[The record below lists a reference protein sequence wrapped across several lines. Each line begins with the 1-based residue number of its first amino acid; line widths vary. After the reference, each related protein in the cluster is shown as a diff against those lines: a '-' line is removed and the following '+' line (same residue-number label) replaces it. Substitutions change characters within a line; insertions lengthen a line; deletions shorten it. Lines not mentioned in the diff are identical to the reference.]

1 MRVAVVAATVVAALV
16 TALAVPPAAGQSD
29 LPNTGGA
36 FADDNGDYHEAAIN
50 AIAAAGIT
58 EGCAENLYCPALSV
72 TRAQMASFLARAYKL
87 GTRSGR
93 VFDDVTPGSTHA
105 GAIAAIAAEGI
116 TEGCTRTLYCPDE
129 PVTRA
134 QMASFLARA
143 EGLAGRPGR
152 VFDDVTPGSTHARA
166 IAAIAADGITQG
178 CTTTLYCPEDPV
190 TRAQMASFLARALDL
205 KLIYPTISLSGRFRG
220 GCKADR
226 TRCTGTEHFPAGRTY
241 EVREG
246 MVHDLPYLSGERS
259 IFISDAT
266 RFSLT
271 VDGETM
277 DPKGPTLRTAGGRA
291 KKVFVYRFRSMRP
304 GTYQFVGR
312 WRWNGVIVQTTVLTV
327 VVD

>member
-1 MRVAVVAATVVAALV
+1 MRALAVVAIVVATVV

-36 FADDNGDYHEAAIN
+36 FEDDNGDYHEAAIN

-58 EGCAENLYCPALSV
+58 EGCAEDLYCPALSV
-72 TRAQMASFLARAYKL
+72 TRAQMASFLARAYGL
-87 GTRSGR
+87 GTRAGR

-105 GAIAAIAAEGI
+105 GAVAAIAAEGI
-116 TEGCTRTLYCPDE
+116 TEGCTRTLYCPEE

-152 VFDDVTPGSTHARA
+152 VFNDVTPGSTHAAA

-178 CTTTLYCPEDPV
+178 CTATRYCPADPV

-220 GCKADR
+220 GCNSDR

-241 EVREG
+241 EVIEG
-246 MVHDLPYLSGERS
+246 LVHKRPYLTGERS
-259 IFISDAT
+259 VFMADAT
-266 RFSLT
+266 RFVLT
-271 VDGETM
+271 VDGETL
-277 DPKGPTLRTAGGRA
+277 DPDGPALRSVGGA
-291 KKVFVYRFRSMRP
+291 TKKVFVYQFRSMQP
-304 GTYQFVGR
+304 GTYTFVGR
-312 WRWNGVIVQTTVLTV
+312 WRWNGVTVQTTVLTV

>member
-1 MRVAVVAATVVAALV
+1 MRVAFVAAMVVAAMVA
-16 TALAVPPAAGQSD
+16 ALAVPPAAGQSD

-36 FADDNGDYHEAAIN
+36 FKDDNGDYHEAAIN

-58 EGCAENLYCPALSV
+58 EGCAEDLYCPTLSV
-72 TRAQMASFLARAYKL
+72 TRAQMASFLARAYRL
-87 GTRSGR
+87 GTRGGR

-105 GAIAAIAAEGI
+105 GAIAAIEEEGI
-116 TEGCTRTLYCPDE
+116 TEGCTPRLFCPDE

-152 VFDDVTPGSTHARA
+152 VFNDVSPGSTHARA

-178 CTTTLYCPEDPV
+178 CTETLYCPEDPV

-205 KLIYPTISLSGRFRG
+205 DLIYPTISLSGRFRG
-220 GCKADR
+220 GCNADR

-241 EVREG
+241 VVREG
-246 MVHDLPYLSGERS
+246 IVHKLPYLSGERS
-259 IFISDAT
+259 IFMSDAT
-266 RFSLT
+266 RFALT
-271 VDGETM
+271 VDGETL
-277 DPKGPTLRTAGGRA
+277 DPDGPTLRTAGGRA
-291 KKVFVYRFRSMRP
+291 KKVFVYQFRSIRP
-304 GTYQFVGR
+304 GTYKFVGR
-312 WRWNGVIVQTTVLTV
+312 WRWNGVTVQTTVLTV